1 MELQPVQLDN
11 VDACVLR
18 VTRERIVRPCR
29 DAQLEPRFSPV
40 VMEENLLGLTMIAR
54 VFAKLDFMEN
64 GA

>member
-1 MELQPVQLDN
+1 
-11 VDACVLR
+11 VLR

-29 DAQLEPRFSPV
+29 DAQLEPRLSPV